1 MIAESTKSDRG
12 NNDCNSVNDENRNT
26 ISKSIIKYYKIY
38 F

>member
-26 ISKSIIKYYKIY
+26 LSKGKKIQLIKL
-38 F
+38 